1 MFVETEV
8 RAKHPCNGLSEVR
21 CEAATEPW
29 RRLGWYP
36 TFKLVAEFVLAL
48 FMFGVSAPIM
58 AVAALLVK
66 LTSPG
71 PAFYSQV
78 RIGKN
83 GRPFRIYKIRSMY
96 HNCEQHSG
104 PRWSTPGDLRVTR
117 IGRFLRATHMD
128 ELPQLWNVLRGD
140 MSLVGPRPER
150 PEFVW
155 QLEKVLPDYRERLT
169 VRPGV
174 TGLAQV
180 HLPPDTD
187 LVSVRRKLAHD
198 LYYVQRQGL
207 WLDAQLLLCTAF
219 RVAKIPYRGL
229 LKLIRVP
236 SPEVIERTRTPAAV
250 EDDAVLHVQ
259 LA

>member
-96 HNCEQHSG
+96 HNCEQH
-104 PRWSTPGDLRVTR
+104 
-117 IGRFLRATHMD
+117 
-128 ELPQLWNVLRGD
+128 
-140 MSLVGPRPER
+140 
-150 PEFVW
+150 
-155 QLEKVLPDYRERLT
+155 
-169 VRPGV
+169 
-174 TGLAQV
+174 
-180 HLPPDTD
+180 
-187 LVSVRRKLAHD
+187 
-198 LYYVQRQGL
+198 
-207 WLDAQLLLCTAF
+207 
-219 RVAKIPYRGL
+219 
-229 LKLIRVP
+229 
-236 SPEVIERTRTPAAV
+236 
-250 EDDAVLHVQ
+250 
-259 LA
+259 